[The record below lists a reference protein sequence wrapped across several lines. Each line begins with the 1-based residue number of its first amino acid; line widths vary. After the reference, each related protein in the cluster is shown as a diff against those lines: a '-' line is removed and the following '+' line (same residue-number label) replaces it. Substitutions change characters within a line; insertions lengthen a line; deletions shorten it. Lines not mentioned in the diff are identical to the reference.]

1 MNKRNL
7 KKNYIYNLL
16 YQIVAILLPIIT
28 TPYLSRILGAKGIGI
43 YSYTL
48 SIVSYFVLMGAL
60 GTNMY
65 AQREIACYQD
75 DELAKS
81 KAFKEILII
90 RLISFLITSIIFFHY
105 FLYNQ

>member
-48 SIVSYFVLMGAL
+48 SIVS
-60 GTNMY
+60 
-65 AQREIACYQD
+65 
-75 DELAKS
+75 
-81 KAFKEILII
+81 
-90 RLISFLITSIIFFHY
+90 
-105 FLYNQ
+105 